1 MKVFKLLEMNKAGI
15 ATCSFHFHLP
25 FFACLLRNKNK
36 KTVIGRTSALC
47 PMYLFTHPT
56 VTPTSAQTT
65 AVNSQEMLRITFH
78 VSEGASQKAFFKKKL
93 KRKFQC
99 LWHSFY
105 NLQDKFMTLTEFLRQ
120 CKKKMGHWRRLPPAS
135 YTASVRHQ
143 SIVWQTN
150 KQPCN

>member
-1 MKVFKLLEMNKAGI
+1 
-15 ATCSFHFHLP
+15 
-25 FFACLLRNKNK
+25 
-36 KTVIGRTSALC
+36 
-47 PMYLFTHPT
+47 MYLFTHPT

-65 AVNSQEMLRITFH
+65 AVNSLEIRRITFC

-120 CKKKMGHWRRLPPAS
+120 CKKKRRHWCRLPP
-135 YTASVRHQ
+135 TTQHQ
-143 SIVWQTN
+143 SLFGKQTN
-150 KQPCN
+150 NPVTKYYFGQHAQWHKFVFFNHIFWAISFLICILGTTWSYVCIQCVYFCFPLT

>member
-1 MKVFKLLEMNKAGI
+1 MF
-15 ATCSFHFHLP
+15 FP
-25 FFACLLRNKNK
+25 FPSSIFCLFVKIQK
-36 KTVIGRTSALC
+36 QKTVIGRTSALC

-99 LWHSFY
+99 LWHSSY

-120 CKKKMGHWRRLPPAS
+120 CKKKMGRWRRLPPAS

-143 SIVWQTN
+143 SIVWQQTN
-150 KQPCN
+150 NPVTKYYFGQTCTMA